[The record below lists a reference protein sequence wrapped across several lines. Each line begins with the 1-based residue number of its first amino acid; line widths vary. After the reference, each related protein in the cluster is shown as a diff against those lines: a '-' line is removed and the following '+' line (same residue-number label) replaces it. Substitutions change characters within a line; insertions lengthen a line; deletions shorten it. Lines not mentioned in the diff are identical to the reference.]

1 MSIVRDNLMN
11 ERGYT
16 PYCGAEKCDL
26 HWPRTRFNGSQ
37 FACRCGFE
45 TTFEPEFIAAYKAK
59 WNVGKW
65 CTHCER
71 TNHDTS
77 ECGSAR
83 PANVIGGGTTLG
95 IGLAMAASVM
105 GAEAVYGSM
114 PRLPRAR
121 QAPTPDPER
130 QSAAQ
135 AKRDRKA
142 AKRLR
147 DAGAQA

>member
-16 PYCGAEKCDL
+16 PYCGAEECYW

-59 WNVGKW
+59 WAGADDSLG
-65 CTHCER
+65 CLSTAHR
-71 TNHDTS
+71 
-77 ECGSAR
+77 
-83 PANVIGGGTTLG
+83 VIGSSATIGV
-95 IGLAMAASVM
+95 GLAMAASVL
-105 GAEAVYGSM
+105 GAEAVGVRIPRM
-114 PRLPRAR
+114 PSARRALS
-121 QAPTPDPER
+121 PDPAREA
-130 QSAAQ
+130 AAQ
-135 AKRDRKA
+135 EKRARKA

-147 DAGAQA
+147 DSQKSSPEGAQP